1 MVKIS
6 EIPTSEVTVG
16 SPLKTDRPI
25 GHRQRDQWR
34 DTAPEHPKVRPD
46 DTSDLSLRDLD
57 RKILKELLASD
68 LPRLDRRLPKSIDT
82 PFTLYAR
89 RTLYARG
96 VFYAWRMIRFA
107 LVAQRPV

>member
-6 EIPTSEVTVG
+6 EILIREVTVG
-16 SPLKTDRPI
+16 SAFKTDRPI
-25 GHRQRDQWR
+25 GHRQRDQR
-34 DTAPEHPKVRPD
+34 RNTAPEDPKVCSD

-82 PFTLYAR
+82 PFALYAR
-89 RTLYARG
+89 WTLYARG
-96 VFYAWRMIRFA
+96 VFYARRMIRFS
-107 LVAQRPV
+107 LVAERPV

>member
-6 EIPTSEVTVG
+6 KIPTREVTVG
-16 SPLKTDRPI
+16 SPLKTDRTI

-46 DTSDLSLRDLD
+46 DTSDFPLRDLD

-68 LPRLDRRLPKSIDT
+68 LP
-82 PFTLYAR
+82 
-89 RTLYARG
+89 
-96 VFYAWRMIRFA
+96 
-107 LVAQRPV
+107 